1 MLIINSAILN
11 NKNVKSKVRISKQRK
26 KQYLTKWHFLNQS

>member
-1 MLIINSAILN
+1 MLTINSAILN

-26 KQYLTKWHFLNQS
+26 KKNILLNGTF